1 MMKKISYLLFL
12 LALSSAV
19 FAQEILTIESTI
31 TGSQEQPKVIT
42 IVPWQ
47 DPKPPQYFG
56 EDITGLNQQKKQFNA
71 LERRSFKS
79 EYQYISTLEKNAKK

>member
-1 MMKKISYLLFL
+1 MRKAICILFL
-12 LALSSAV
+12 LVLPSLV

-31 TGSQEQPKVIT
+31 TGSQEQPRVIT

-56 EDITGLNQQKKQFNA
+56 EDIKGLNQQKKQFDA
-71 LERRSFKS
+71 LERRSFNS
-79 EYQYISTLEKNAKK
+79 EYQYISTLENNTDN

>member
-1 MMKKISYLLFL
+1 MINKVSSILFL
-12 LALSSAV
+12 LLLSNAT

-56 EDITGLNQQKKQFNA
+56 EDITGLNQQRKQFKA

-79 EYQYISTLEKNAKK
+79 EYQYISTLENNTEK